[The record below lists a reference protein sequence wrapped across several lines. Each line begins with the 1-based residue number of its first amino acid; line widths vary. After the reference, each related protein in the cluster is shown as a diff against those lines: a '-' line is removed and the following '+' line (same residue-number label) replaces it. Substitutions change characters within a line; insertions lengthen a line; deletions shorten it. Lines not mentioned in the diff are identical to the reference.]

1 MEKKKS
7 KKVAVGKKLAGLFE
21 KLSDEKAMCLEFYI
35 NGFADDKKIENSMK
49 E

>member
-7 KKVAVGKKLAGLFE
+7 KKVAVGKKIAGLFE
-21 KLSDEKAMCLEFYI
+21 KLSDEKSTYLEGYL
-35 NGFADDKKIENSMK
+35 NGFSDNKKIENSMK